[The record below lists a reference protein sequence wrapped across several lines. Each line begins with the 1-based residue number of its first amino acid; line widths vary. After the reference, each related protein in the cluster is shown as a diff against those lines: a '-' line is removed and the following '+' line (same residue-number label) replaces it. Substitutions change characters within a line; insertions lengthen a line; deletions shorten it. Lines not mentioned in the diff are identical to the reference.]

1 MKNIRCMGLLW
12 LVGWLVNLPGLAAGQ
27 STPVF
32 KETAGLVAVEAE
44 HFVDQSATETRAF
57 YLTRAGQEPTL
68 APDGDAPHVAG
79 ASGGAYLE
87 VLPDTRRTH
96 DDKLI
101 KGTNFSSEPG
111 KMAVLTYNV
120 HFSTPGRYYVW
131 ARAYSTG
138 SEDNGLHVGLNG
150 DWPASGQRMQW
161 CQGKNNWRWE
171 SK

>member
-1 MKNIRCMGLLW
+1 
-12 LVGWLVNLPGLAAGQ
+12 
-27 STPVF
+27 
-32 KETAGLVAVEAE
+32 
-44 HFVDQSATETRAF
+44 
-57 YLTRAGQEPTL
+57 
-68 APDGDAPHVAG
+68 
-79 ASGGAYLE
+79 
-87 VLPDTRRTH
+87 
-96 DDKLI
+96 
-101 KGTNFSSEPG
+101 
-111 KMAVLTYNV
+111 MAVLTYNV